1 MLHGD
6 QTTEEK
12 GGQLEATVIIQV
24 RNVNGL
30 NQGSGN
36 GEGEKWSEPR
46 GVLKEELTRF
56 IDGLEVECK

>member
-6 QTTEEK
+6 QTTEQK
-12 GGQLEATVIIQV
+12 GGQLEATVLIQV

-36 GEGEKWSEPR
+36 GEGKKWSEP
-46 GVLKEELTRF
+46 
-56 IDGLEVECK
+56 